1 LIAGITRLG
10 DFPKDPENKGDYQD
24 KADDAYPH
32 ARFENASYYPATGQA
47 HCQQQQ
53 PKDSI
58 DCVTSHGATS
68 LVLF

>member
-47 HCQQQQ
+47 HC
-53 PKDSI
+53 
-58 DCVTSHGATS
+58 
-68 LVLF
+68 